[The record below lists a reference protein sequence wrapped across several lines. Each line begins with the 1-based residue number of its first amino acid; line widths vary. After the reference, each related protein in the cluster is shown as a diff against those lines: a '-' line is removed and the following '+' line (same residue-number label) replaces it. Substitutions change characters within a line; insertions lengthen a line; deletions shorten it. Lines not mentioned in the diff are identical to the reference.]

1 MDVLNTQMMRRA
13 SRVGQ
18 QILVRRPELA
28 EQFSPLNR
36 RADGSPLLVEEV
48 MECNSTPLLWTCQC
62 GNLFLKSPAMLG
74 KIKSVCHQPG
84 CTSLGRDK
92 DRWGRYSGSL
102 N

>member
-1 MDVLNTQMMRRA
+1 MLEMDVLNTQMMRRA

-48 MECNSTPLLWTCQC
+48 MECNSTSLLWICQC
-62 GNLFLKSPAMLG
+62 GNLFLKSPAVLG
-74 KIKSVCHQPG
+74 KIKAVCHQPG
-84 CTSLGRDK
+84 CTSLGRGTDK
-92 DRWGRYSGSL
+92 
-102 N
+102 